1 MSLQFLKSQISKHTL
16 AEKMGMH
23 KQNVIESKQECL
35 KEVGRSQAKLS
46 VKEKRLIASTKNK
59 EEVLLRKTKQI
70 AKKKAGGIS
79 QKKTQNV

>member
-1 MSLQFLKSQISKHTL
+1 
-16 AEKMGMH
+16 
-23 KQNVIESKQECL
+23 
-35 KEVGRSQAKLS
+35 
-46 VKEKRLIASTKNK
+46 LIASTKNK